1 MPTLRST
8 IKAIAIIA
16 TLAASAEAHA
26 ETRIFY
32 CKETTLYD
40 KQGNAQ
46 RLDPTQ
52 VNFVEKDGSFLMDG
66 VRFNGDVYAD
76 ETEVMAFTNDAL
88 RKGAVV
94 LKYTGPAT
102 AEMTIGMTSKLNAT
116 GERLTTGTCRIQS
129 K

>member
-1 MPTLRST
+1 MIGL
-8 IKAIAIIA
+8 KFAAVLAA

-46 RLDPTQ
+46 RIDPTQ
-52 VNFVEKDGSFLMDG
+52 VNFVVKDGSFQMDG
-66 VRFNGDVYAD
+66 VYFNGKVYAD
-76 ETEVMAFTNDAL
+76 ETEVTAFVDNAMY
-88 RKGAVV
+88 KGVV
-94 LKYTGPAT
+94 DLKYTGPAT
-102 AEMTIGMTSKLNAT
+102 AEMVIATTRRFTTTTTPERITS
-116 GERLTTGTCRIQS
+116 GTCRIQI

>member
-1 MPTLRST
+1 MIGLKFAAVLT
-8 IKAIAIIA
+8 A
-16 TLAASAEAHA
+16 TLVSSAAAHA

-32 CKETTLYD
+32 CKETTLHD

-52 VNFVEKDGSFLMDG
+52 VNFVEKDGSFQMDG
-66 VRFNGDVYAD
+66 VYFNGKVYAY
-76 ETEVMAFTNDAL
+76 ETEVAAFVDNAMY
-88 RKGAVV
+88 KGFVS

-102 AEMTIGMTSKLNAT
+102 AEMTLGMPRFPDTT
-116 GERLTTGTCRIQS
+116 GERLTTGTCRIQI

>member
-1 MPTLRST
+1 MIGL
-8 IKAIAIIA
+8 KFAAVLAA

-46 RLDPTQ
+46 RIDPTQ
-52 VNFVEKDGSFLMDG
+52 VNFVVKDGSFQMDG
-66 VRFNGDVYAD
+66 VYFNGKVYAY
-76 ETEVMAFTNDAL
+76 ETEVTAFVDNAMY
-88 RKGAVV
+88 KGVV
-94 LKYTGPAT
+94 DLKYTGPAT
-102 AEMTIGMTSKLNAT
+102 AEMVIATTRRFTTTTTPERITS
-116 GERLTTGTCRIQS
+116 GTCRIQI